1 MPKHTTI
8 RTKPPTPAVPSTLFC
23 ADDADVVLRA
33 AGSREFRVHKP
44 VLSLVSPVFKDMFTL
59 PQPTDA
65 LGTLPHVDVEE
76 SVETWE
82 NILQTIY
89 PIPNPIIDNLHDLE
103 RLLLAAKKYEM
114 QFVIDFH
121 IKTFKS
127 RGLIQR
133 DPLHLYAIA
142 CTCGFDNQAKH
153 VARRAER
160 LVVTRRTNPA
170 NLKGLTVESYHQLV
184 SFLTDRDNEWYQ
196 VLGKTPTPYNASCRC
211 DRAHKD
217 RLYNN
222 IKEHFKVADFQIEEI
237 YLKALEDPIRTPDQL
252 CAETGRC
259 SLAASEIKAFINSR
273 AKEAEA
279 VRDKLMW

>member
-1 MPKHTTI
+1 MPKPTTTM
-8 RTKPPTPAVPSTLFC
+8 TKPPTPALPSTVFC

-33 AGSREFRVHKP
+33 AGSHEFRVHKP
-44 VLSLVSPVFKDMFTL
+44 VLSFVSPVFKDMFTL
-59 PQPTDA
+59 PQPIDTP
-65 LGTLPHVDVEE
+65 GTLPHVDVEE
-76 SVETWE
+76 SAETWE

-89 PIPNPIIDNLHDLE
+89 PLPSPIIDNPHDLE
-103 RLLLAAKKYEM
+103 RLLLAAKKYEI

-121 IKTFKS
+121 IKIFES
-127 RGLIQR
+127 RGLILQ

-142 CTCGFDNQAKH
+142 CACGFDDQAKY
-153 VARRAER
+153 VAKRAER

-184 SFLTDRDNEWYQ
+184 SFLTDRDNEWHQ
-196 VLGKTPTPYNASCRC
+196 VLGKTLTPYNASCCC

-237 YLKALEDPIRTPDQL
+237 YLKALEDPIRTPDQF
-252 CAETGRC
+252 CAKTGRC